1 MSEPNANRPKM
12 REPNDVILRTVT
24 KVAVIIILTFSV
36 NLFISGHHH
45 PGGGFIGG
53 LAFVAAIVLLFLVF
67 GIEKVRN
74 NIPVD
79 FKVVAGIGVLI
90 AVLTGAR
97 GILIGEPFLQQ
108 TFGYA
113 NLPIFGETELAT
125 AVLFDVGVALAV
137 IGTSLTIIMSIG
149 DDR

>member
-1 MSEPNANRPKM
+1 MK
-12 REPNDVILRTVT
+12 EPNDVIIRSVT
-24 KVAVIIILTFSV
+24 KVAVIIIFTFAI

-53 LAFVAAIVLLFLVF
+53 LTFSAGLVLLFLTYD
-67 GIEKVRN
+67 IETVRKN
-74 NIPVD
+74 LPLD
-79 FKVVAGIGVLI
+79 FKVVAAIGVLI
-90 AVLTGAR
+90 AVGTGFGSMLFGA
-97 GILIGEPFLQQ
+97 PFLTQ
-108 TFGYA
+108 TYGYIE
-113 NLPIFGETELAT
+113 LPVFGETEIAS